1 MPCRSR
7 DARSTTSPPRGAA
20 SGSARV
26 GWTRAEAKSA
36 KLSHPPNNVPG
47 MTTVLVLLI
56 GTALGAIAVAVILR
70 LQGARAEVASEREI
84 ALAEAVA
91 AMRRDVVQLSERVG
105 QDSLA
110 VSRRLEGIDHRMT
123 ETQTSNSQ
131 LATDIFETLGDVRQA
146 TVSVADQAREFT
158 ALQDLLKAP
167 KARGGIG
174 EAMLEE
180 LLRQVLPHHS
190 YQCQYRFR
198 SGATVDVVVKA
209 GGRLVCIDSKFP
221 LSNYRRMVDASDDIE
236 RAEAERAFAA
246 DVERHI
252 KDISSRYIV
261 PDEDTFDFAVMYVP
275 AEGVYAEILRL
286 SHRKRPLFESAIE
299 SRVVPM
305 SPLNMYGY
313 LQTILYGLKCLR
325 IEKSAEAILDFCGR
339 LQRDVQRFA
348 SEYDTLGKHLGNA
361 RTKYEDGARSLD
373 RFQDKLDRAIDLVDD
388 DDQPGTVPPL
398 EVVND

>member
-1 MPCRSR
+1 
-7 DARSTTSPPRGAA
+7 
-20 SGSARV
+20 
-26 GWTRAEAKSA
+26 
-36 KLSHPPNNVPG
+36 
-47 MTTVLVLLI
+47 MTTLLGVLL
-56 GTALGAIAVAVILR
+56 GTVVGGLAVALALR
-70 LQGARAEVASEREI
+70 LSRGHAAATTEREL
-84 ALAEAVA
+84 ALAEAVS

-105 QDSLA
+105 NDSLT

-146 TVSVADQAREFT
+146 TNSVADQAREFT

-190 YQCQYRFR
+190 YECQYRFK

-221 LSNYRRMVDASDDIE
+221 LSNYRRMTAANDDIE

-373 RFQDKLDRAIDLVDD
+373 RFQDKLDRAIDLADD